1 MIRIGHGYDAH
12 QLAAGRKLILCGVDV
27 AHAQGLLGHSD
38 ADVAAHALMDAMLGA
53 AALGDIGQHFP
64 PTDEAYAGADSMV
77 LLERVVA
84 LLDDVG
90 YSLGNADLTIVA
102 QRPKLAPYLEQMRKN
117 VAAVCGVP
125 QERVGIKATTTEH
138 MGFEGREE
146 GISAH
151 AVVLLFANDTQ
162 VGWKDSI

>member
-12 QLAAGRKLILCGVDV
+12 RLVAGRKLILCGVDV
-27 AHAQGLLGHSD
+27 AHTQGLLGHSD

-102 QRPKLAPYLEQMRKN
+102 QRPKLGPYLEQMRKN

-125 QERVGIKATTTEH
+125 QERVSIKATTTEH

-151 AVVLLFANDTQ
+151 AVVLLFANDAQ